1 MGIEVDAMPVSWVV
15 HFLAI
20 AGAVLVLVWN
30 LHFRGGIAWESS
42 DKSLIFND
50 QEKTYLPTY
59 PSILKV

>member
-42 DKSLIFND
+42 DKSLIFNVIKI
-50 QEKTYLPTY
+50 Q
-59 PSILKV
+59 